1 MKFFISLSCWGR
13 LFFGKIEN
21 FSKKQSLLN
30 SYNQA
35 EIMKRALS
43 LILAFT
49 ILFSSNVFSQKKK
62 DKDEK
67 KDEPKHMLD
76 TLGIGLKWR
85 SVGPAVT
92 SGRISDFAVHPKK
105 RSTYYVATASGG
117 VWKTTNAG
125 TTYEPIFDSQ
135 GSYSIGCVTLD
146 PNNPNVVWVG
156 TGENNNQ
163 RSVAYGDGVYKS
175 NDGGKSW
182 EHMGLKES
190 EHVGKIIVDP
200 RNSDVVYVAAIGPLW
215 KEGGDRGLYKT
226 TDGGKTWEQVIKND
240 KGESMLDE
248 HTGVTDLI
256 MDPRNP
262 DVLYAAAY
270 QRRRH
275 VFTYVGGGPGSTIY
289 KTTDGGKT
297 WAKSAKGLPGGPHN
311 GRIGLAIS
319 PADPEVLYAIVE
331 ATEGGGFFKSTDR
344 GASWVKQ
351 SGHSTSGNYYME
363 IYCHPHNP
371 DIIYS
376 MNTWNMISYDGGKSF
391 QQLGEEYKHVDNHII
406 WIDPNDTDY
415 LLAGCDGGVYE
426 SFDHAKTWDFKA
438 NLPVT
443 QFYKVVTDDA
453 EPFYNIYGGT
463 QDNYSMG
470 GPSRTRNGHGIEN
483 ADWFVTQLGDGFESA
498 IDPENPNIVYAQYQY
513 GGLTRFDKASGEM
526 TGIQP
531 QPREGENKYR
541 WNWDAPL
548 QVSAHVPKR
557 LYFAANKLFRSDD
570 QGNSWT
576 VLGDD
581 LTRQIDRNTLKVM
594 GQIQSIDAVAKNGST
609 SEYGT
614 IVAFCES
621 PLNKDLLYVG
631 TDDGL
636 IQISE
641 NGGQSWTK
649 ISSFSGV
656 PNMTYVNMLLASQHD
671 ENVVYACFNNHKRG
685 DFKPYVYKSSDKG
698 RTWRNISSNLP
709 ERGSSYAIAEDHV
722 VADLLFVGTE
732 FSCFFTRDGGGFWKK
747 LSSGLP
753 TIAVRDIDI
762 QKRENDLVLGTFGR
776 GFYVMDDYSPLRY
789 LTENDL
795 KDEAKILP
803 IKGAVVFIEAS
814 PYGYTTGKGFQG
826 HSFFTAEN
834 PPIGVT
840 FTYYLKDDYK
850 TLKAKRQEWEK
861 KQIKDGKDI
870 RYPTYEEL
878 EAERNEEPPF
888 LLFTIYDRWGKNAN
902 RLKTNLSKGINRIV
916 WDGRYP
922 SKDPVRLNPRQRLPW
937 QPPEGGG
944 LAMPG
949 NYTVS
954 LSKVINGVETILVEH
969 EKFTL
974 STLGGS
980 TLAAEDKL
988 ALDQY
993 INKAAELERAFQGA
1007 TSYLQ
1012 EMNNAMRH
1020 IRKAINTSTSP
1031 DLLAD
1036 IKALEDKL
1044 KGLQKTFFGDNVAS
1058 AIDKPQ
1064 LPSLSSR
1071 VFGMSYEIWSSTSA
1085 PTSTQKEQQRIAGKE
1100 FKSALEQLRQVAEVD
1115 WKKVEQQLEAVKAP
1129 YTPGR
1134 LPVWGNE

>member
-1 MKFFISLSCWGR
+1 MKKTL
-13 LFFGKIEN
+13 
-21 FSKKQSLLN
+21 SLL
-30 SYNQA
+30 
-35 EIMKRALS
+35 
-43 LILAFT
+43 LAFT
-49 ILFSSNVFSQKKK
+49 LLFSGNLFSQKKK
-62 DKDEK
+62 DKEEK
-67 KDEPKHMLD
+67 KDAPKHLLD

-146 PNNPNVVWVG
+146 PNNPSVVWVG

-163 RSVAYGDGVYKS
+163 RSVAYGDGVYRS

-182 EHMGLKES
+182 KHMGLKES

-215 KEGGDRGLYKT
+215 SEGGDRGLYKT
-226 TDGGKTWEQVIKND
+226 TDGGKSWEQVIKND
-240 KGESMLDE
+240 KGESMIDE

-262 DVLYAAAY
+262 DVLYAAAF

-275 VFTYVGGGPGSTIY
+275 VFTYVGGGPGSTLY

-297 WAKSAKGLPGGPHN
+297 WAKAAKGLPKGPHV

-319 PADPEVLYAIVE
+319 PADPEILYAIVE
-331 ATEGGGFFKSTDR
+331 ATKGGGFFKSTDR
-344 GASWVKQ
+344 GASWEKQ
-351 SGHSTSGNYYME
+351 SSHSTSGNYYME
-363 IYCHPHNP
+363 IYCHPTNP
-371 DIIYS
+371 NIIYS
-376 MNTWNMISYDGGKSF
+376 MDTWNMISYDGGKSF

-406 WIDPNDTDY
+406 WIDPDDTDY
-415 LLAGCDGGVYE
+415 LLVGCDGGVYE

-443 QFYKVVTDDA
+443 QFYKVVTDNA

-463 QDNYSMG
+463 QDNFTMG
-470 GPSRTRNGHGIEN
+470 GPSRTRNGHGIAN
-483 ADWFVTQLGDGFESA
+483 SDWYVTQLGDGFESA
-498 IDPENPNIVYAQYQY
+498 IDPEDPNIVYSQYQH
-513 GGLTRFDKASGEM
+513 GGLTRFDKRSGEM

-531 QPREGENKYR
+531 QPREGENNYR

-570 QGNSWT
+570 RGNTWT

-594 GQIQSIDAVAKNGST
+594 GTIQSMDAVRKNGST

-614 IVAFCES
+614 IIAFSES
-621 PLNKDLLYVG
+621 PLNRDLLYVG

-636 IQISE
+636 VQISE
-641 NGGQSWTK
+641 DGGQSWTK
-649 ISSFSGV
+649 ISSFPGV
-656 PNMTYVNMLLASQHD
+656 SDMTYVNTLLASQHN

-709 ERGSSYAIAEDHV
+709 ERGSSYAIAEDHEV
-722 VADLLFVGTE
+722 TDLLFVGTE
-732 FSCFFTRDGGGFWKK
+732 FSCFFTRDGGGYWKK

-789 LTENDL
+789 LTESDL
-795 KDEAKILP
+795 EDEAKILP
-803 IKGAVVFIEAS
+803 IKDAVAFIEAS

-826 HSFFTAEN
+826 HSFYTAPN
-834 PPIGVT
+834 PPIGAT
-840 FTYYLKDDYK
+840 FTYYLKDGYK
-850 TLKAKRQEWEK
+850 TLKAKRQAREK
-861 KQIKDGKDI
+861 KQIKEGKDI
-870 RYPTYEEL
+870 RYPTYDEL
-878 EAERNEEPPF
+878 EAERNEEDPY
-888 LLFTIYDRWGKNAN
+888 LLFTVRNSDGDVVDQ
-902 RLKTNLSKGINRIV
+902 LKKGISKGVNRIV

-922 SKDPVRLNPRQRLPW
+922 SKDPVRLTPRNRLPW
-937 QPPEGGG
+937 QSPEGGG
-944 LAMPG
+944 FALPG
-949 NYTVS
+949 DYTVS
-954 LSKVINGVETILVEH
+954 LSKVINGEETKLVDSQPF
-969 EKFTL
+969 KL
-974 STLGGS
+974 NLLGGS
-980 TLAAEDKL
+980 TLPASDKK
-988 ALDQY
+988 ALDDY
-993 INKAAELERAFQGA
+993 LHEAAELERAFQGA
-1007 TSYLQ
+1007 TSYLRS
-1012 EMNNAMRH
+1012 MGNTIRH
-1020 IRKAINTSTSP
+1020 IRKATYSVAKP
-1031 DLLAD
+1031 APELLND
-1036 IKALEDKL
+1036 VKALEDEL
-1044 KGLQKTFFGDNVAS
+1044 KELRKIFFGDGVART
-1058 AIDKPQ
+1058 IDQPQ
-1064 LPSLSSR
+1064 QPSLSSR
-1071 VFGMSYEIWSSTSA
+1071 VFGMGYEIWSSTSA
-1085 PTSTQKEQQRIAGKE
+1085 PTSTQKEQLRIASKE
-1100 FKSALEQLRQVAEVD
+1100 FKTALDRLRQLAARD
-1115 WKKVEQQLEAVKAP
+1115 LKNVERQLEEVKAP